1 MSEGV
6 RFARS
11 ARPVICIID
20 HNLPRLT
27 QLYSP
32 GPARRDNMV
41 PFALPAGW
49 SAADGREEARVAEHS
64 DAMIHRRNFLK
75 TLATSGIATAT
86 VAASTASARTVTESR
101 SDKSTARYRVID
113 DVSAYY
119 RVNRYPPR
127 KE

>member
-6 RFARS
+6 RFACS

-41 PFALPAGW
+41 PFALSAGW

-64 DAMIHRRNFLK
+64 DAMIHPPQFPQDSSDERHCHGYGC
-75 TLATSGIATAT
+75 GID
-86 VAASTASARTVTESR
+86 RQR
-101 SDKSTARYRVID
+101 S
-113 DVSAYY
+113 
-119 RVNRYPPR
+119 NRDG
-127 KE
+127 K